1 MIILKNLN
9 QLKSLPAIFTSEDE
23 FIDYTIDE
31 ALWQSLNTNEVTT
44 MKKWGF
50 SQIIDE
56 QINGED
62 IYHWKADLNTCLNFW
77 LTLTTDNWQVS
88 FQ

>member
-1 MIILKNLN
+1 MIILKNLS

-56 QINGED
+56 PINGED
-62 IYHWKADLNTCLNFW
+62 IYHWKADLSTCLNFW